1 MLGRVMGMA
10 LNPFADEY
18 PGGEGESE
26 GVEEGRAE
34 WERFTGDVPREGRA
48 MMCSCSS

>member
-1 MLGRVMGMA
+1 MNMA
-10 LNPFADEY
+10 LKPFGDEY
-18 PGGEGESE
+18 PGGEEDGMGE
-26 GVEEGRAE
+26 GQKE

>member
-1 MLGRVMGMA
+1 MNMA
-10 LNPFADEY
+10 LNPFEDEY
-18 PGGEGESE
+18 VGSDGEGKE
-26 GVEEGRAE
+26 E